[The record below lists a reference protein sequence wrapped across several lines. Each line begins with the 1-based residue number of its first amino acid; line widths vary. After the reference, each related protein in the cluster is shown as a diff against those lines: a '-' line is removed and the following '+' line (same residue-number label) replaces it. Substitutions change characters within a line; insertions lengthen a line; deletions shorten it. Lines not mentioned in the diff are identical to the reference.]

1 MVFNIMAYVALG
13 AGPCHIECHGFV
25 ATNSADNHVDKYV
38 LLHDDFA
45 FNPQR
50 TMVIFTEIHMIM

>member
-1 MVFNIMAYVALG
+1 MAYVALG

-50 TMVIFTEIHMIM
+50 TMVIFSEIHTIM